1 MADCKLLGLFL
12 AIIGFLG
19 SIITCVLP
27 MWRVTPFIRSKIV
40 TAQAIHEGL
49 WVSCVVQSTSQKQCK
64 GYDSML
70 ALPQELQAS
79 RALIIITILLGFFGI
94 LFGVVGIPTTQ
105 VLRGGSWDHRFT
117 IGWGSAGLLF
127 LGGGLLCSFR
137 PRMNDNDF
145 LEATEFEGRP
155 QKMRE
160 IRATVADLTWQGRTY
175 LGRLVGEQTL
185 LSVEKRM
192 KQQIQAPECKSPRR
206 TIGGA
211 TVSPSVEE
219 LSRAPSRGHPAAT
232 EQKPQGS
239 APPGPGTTTP
249 RGGNTPRSRRC
260 YPFPR
265 GGDSPGLAVE
275 GRPRIPDNRTANS
288 SSPPLCPNG

>member
-94 LFGVVGIPTTQ
+94 LFGVVGYSCSNCMMDQRQNSNVTIASGVIIIIAGVLLLIPVTWTSHIINQ
-105 VLRGGSWDHRFT
+105 NSYNPSPQRRELGSSLYHRL
-117 IGWGSAGLLF
+117 GL
-127 LGGGLLCSFR
+127 CRTSF
-137 PRMNDNDF
+137 F
-145 LEATEFEGRP
+145 IT
-155 QKMRE
+155 
-160 IRATVADLTWQGRTY
+160 
-175 LGRLVGEQTL
+175 LVQ
-185 LSVEKRM
+185 
-192 KQQIQAPECKSPRR
+192 
-206 TIGGA
+206 
-211 TVSPSVEE
+211 
-219 LSRAPSRGHPAAT
+219 
-232 EQKPQGS
+232 
-239 APPGPGTTTP
+239 
-249 RGGNTPRSRRC
+249 
-260 YPFPR
+260 Y
-265 GGDSPGLAVE
+265 
-275 GRPRIPDNRTANS
+275 
-288 SSPPLCPNG
+288 